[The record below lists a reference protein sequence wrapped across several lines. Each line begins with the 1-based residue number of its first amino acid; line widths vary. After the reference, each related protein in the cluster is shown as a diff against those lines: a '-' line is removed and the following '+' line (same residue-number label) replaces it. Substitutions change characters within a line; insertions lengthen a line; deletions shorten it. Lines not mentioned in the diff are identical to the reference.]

1 MRLRDNH
8 KVRLSVVLAGFHL
21 FLTQKLHVLHSE
33 PVKLQ
38 RNILLQVKSRAQT
51 LIMNYLYLKISDRSV
66 LPFQSLSLRKG
77 TRYQTCRVT
86 TMTMSTA
93 RKNNSVTTEA
103 PHSDQFRGH
112 LKLFLRLVQFQRNR
126 VRWCE
131 LWDLPPNL
139 SLQCH
144 LSLKSHHFERHSF
157 ALNIAL
163 SLRPLFKPREGE

>member
-1 MRLRDNH
+1 MRLSDNH
-8 KVRLSVVLAGFHL
+8 QVRLSVVLAGFHL

-38 RNILLQVKSRAQT
+38 RNTLLQVKSRAQT

-66 LPFQSLSLRKG
+66 LPFQSLSLRN
-77 TRYQTCRVT
+77 QNCRVT

-93 RKNNSVTTEA
+93 RKNNSITTEA
-103 PHSDQFRGH
+103 PPHSDQFRGH
-112 LKLFLRLVQFQRNR
+112 LKLFFRLVQFQRNR

-163 SLRPLFKPREGE
+163 SLRPLFKPRKGE